1 MRNILKQFSN
11 IEKLLFITI
20 VVIYINNLF
29 IDIMKIDAAQY
40 ASIAFEMLTNNSFLQ
55 ITDMQAD
62 YLDKPPLL
70 FWISS
75 VSMGL
80 FGVCNFAYKIGTFL
94 MLLLS
99 LIAIYKI
106 SIRYYNQETAKNA
119 TLIFGTCQAFFQ
131 MTNDVRTDG
140 LLTSS
145 VIISIWFLVEYFFTN
160 KIIYLLLGALFT
172 AFAMMSKGPI
182 GLIAVLMPIGLQL
195 LYKKDWK
202 HIFNFKWILFLL
214 FIALLLFPMS
224 YGLYVQFD
232 LHPEKIINGKQNQSG
247 LYFYYWL
254 QSFGRIT
261 GESVWD
267 NGLPWHFFIGS
278 INWDFFPWIFV
289 LYVGLFVKI
298 RDLLN
303 KKSEKLSE
311 IITVSGFI
319 LLFFML
325 SLSKYKLP
333 HYIFVTLPFASI
345 ICASYFNQI
354 TSIHFKIWDK
364 IYFAFGCLILVILI
378 IYPLLFFK
386 EFNIIILFLIVI
398 QLVLLYFRNKIK
410 GHGMLKLLSYV
421 IVLNLFLSFVFYPKL
436 LTFQAD
442 SMAGKW
448 LIKNNPTALVYLIDE
463 KSHAFNFYTKNTKNQ
478 TISINAVE
486 SVNQSSWFYIN
497 EEKLQMLEQKYRI
510 EKKIKF
516 SDYPITRL
524 KLSFLLEHK
533 RPKSLKYFYL
543 IQLKKRT

>member
-1 MRNILKQFSN
+1 MRKIFKQFSK
-11 IEKLLFITI
+11 IEFLLFITI
-20 VVIYINNLF
+20 LIIYINNLF

-40 ASIAFEMLTNNSFLQ
+40 ASIAFEMLTNNSYLQ
-55 ITDMQAD
+55 VKEMQAD

-75 VSMGL
+75 TSMGL
-80 FGVCNFAYKIGTFL
+80 FGVSNFAYKIGTFI

-99 LIAIYKI
+99 LLAIYKL
-106 SIRYYNQETAKNA
+106 SLRYYNQEIAKNA
-119 TLIFGTCQAFFQ
+119 TLIFATCQAFFQ

-145 VIISIWFLVEYFFTN
+145 VIISIWLLVEYFFTN
-160 KIIYLLLGALFT
+160 KIKYLVFGAVFT

-182 GLIAVLMPIGLQL
+182 GIIAVLMPIGLQL

-202 HIFNFKWILFLL
+202 QIFNVNWIVFLVVV
-214 FIALLLFPMS
+214 ALLLFPMS
-224 YGLYVQFD
+224 YGLYQQFD

-278 INWDFFPWIFV
+278 ISWDFFPWILV
-289 LYVGLFVKI
+289 LYAGLFLSIKNI
-298 RDLLN
+298 IL
-303 KKSEKLSE
+303 KKTGNLPE
-311 IITVSGFI
+311 IITLSGFLVLFI
-319 LLFFML
+319 LL

-345 ICASYFNQI
+345 ICASYFDKI
-354 TSIHFKIWDK
+354 TSIQFKIWNK
-364 IYFAFGCLILVILI
+364 VYFAFGCLVLI
-378 IYPLLFFK
+378 ILCVYPLLFFK
-386 EFNIIILFLIVI
+386 ELNFVILFLII
-398 QLVLLYFRNKIK
+398 LQLLLLYFRKTIK
-410 GHGMLKLLSYV
+410 MHGTLKLISYV
-421 IVLNLFLSFVFYPKL
+421 VVLNLFLSFVFYPKL

-448 LIKNNPTALVYLIDE
+448 LTKNNATASVFLINE

-478 TISINAVE
+478 TLSIDKVDNVK
-486 SVNQSSWFYIN
+486 NSSWFYTN
-497 EEKLQMLEQKYRI
+497 EENLQLLSEKYDI
-510 EKKIKF
+510 VKKIKF

-524 KLSFLLEHK
+524 KLSFLFEET
-533 RPKSLKYFYL
+533 RPETLNYYYL